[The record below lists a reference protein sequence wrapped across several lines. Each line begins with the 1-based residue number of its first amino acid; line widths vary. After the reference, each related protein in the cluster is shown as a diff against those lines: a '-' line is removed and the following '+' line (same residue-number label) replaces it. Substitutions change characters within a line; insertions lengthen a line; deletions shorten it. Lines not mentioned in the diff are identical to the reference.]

1 MVQIGLYF
9 AEGHKIINIGIL
21 PCKVIIPITGI
32 SCQIDIDGCADN
44 PCENN
49 CTDLTPA
56 QAATSNFSRGYL
68 CECSVGFEMVE
79 DICIS

>member
-1 MVQIGLYF
+1 M
-9 AEGHKIINIGIL
+9 INIVIL
-21 PCKVIIPITGI
+21 HCKVIITITGI

-44 PCENN
+44 PCETN
-49 CTDLTPA
+49 CTDLTPEEV
-56 QAATSNFSRGYL
+56 AASNFTREYR